1 MVKKC
6 IQCGN
11 DFELT
16 DAEIDYYKEKGLEIP
31 KRCKK
36 CRQANRLEK
45 NSITIPSGK
54 ARRQRRKS
62 VLGSVPTRV
71 LVCLVAIAFVYIS
84 IVRGGDQSSSPS
96 NPQPTTA
103 ANVQAAIMFRS
114 EELWKEHY
122 EKHGKQMGFES
133 AEDYLAAANAVIQN
147 PNALHKKEKEDGD
160 DLYYVKSTKDFVVVS
175 TDGYLRTFFRPE
187 DGIAYYNRQ

>member
-11 DFELT
+11 DFDLSG
-16 DAEIDYYKEKGLEIP
+16 AEVDYYKEKGLDIP

-54 ARRQRRKS
+54 ARRQQRKS
-62 VLGSVPTRV
+62 VLRSVPTRV
-71 LVCLVAIAFVYIS
+71 LVCLVAIEFVYIS

-96 NPQPTTA
+96 NPQTA
-103 ANVQAAIMFRS
+103 QARDRQTGPSSYSCA
-114 EELWKEHY
+114 
-122 EKHGKQMGFES
+122 HG
-133 AEDYLAAANAVIQN
+133 
-147 PNALHKKEKEDGD
+147 
-160 DLYYVKSTKDFVVVS
+160 
-175 TDGYLRTFFRPE
+175 R
-187 DGIAYYNRQ
+187 